1 MADVAS
7 NAHEALIELLREPAR
22 KRSSEGTPPPAT
34 SEWASY
40 MDRIAARAETDTDD
54 DSSIYLHN
62 EEGTDDEDEPAP
74 ATRRRPWASP
84 RIARRTGG
92 LAAVLIV
99 AISVV
104 LMVDSV
110 SSGIVVSTTC
120 VTLLVG
126 FAAITVMRAR
136 LTGHRRRA
144 RDGSTHHRTWLLQR

>member
-1 MADVAS
+1 
-7 NAHEALIELLREPAR
+7 
-22 KRSSEGTPPPAT
+22 
-34 SEWASY
+34 
-40 MDRIAARAETDTDD
+40 MDRIAARAEADTD

-74 ATRRRPWASP
+74 AVRQRAWASH
-84 RIARRTGG
+84 RIARLTGG
-92 LAAVLIV
+92 LAAALIL

-110 SSGIVVSTTC
+110 SSSIVVSTTC
-120 VTLLVG
+120 VTLLAG
-126 FAAITVMRAR
+126 FAAITLMRAR